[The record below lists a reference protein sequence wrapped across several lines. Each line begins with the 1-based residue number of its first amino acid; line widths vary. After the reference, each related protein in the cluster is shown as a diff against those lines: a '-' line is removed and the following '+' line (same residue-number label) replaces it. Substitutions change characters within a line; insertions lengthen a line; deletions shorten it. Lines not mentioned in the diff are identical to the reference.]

1 MLRRL
6 TFSAIMMASAVMTGF
21 AQESNLPELK
31 YDWGKPDVIADHMV
45 GPGIRY
51 AKYIYRSKPVIV
63 WFSEIDLSNKYTKVE
78 QVQSRHSVPDPV
90 RWDVMTHYRENDR
103 ENHRVKVAWNHDFF
117 SYDGG
122 VCIGL
127 NISEGEVTWNKWGRS
142 LLAISEDGKA
152 EVFYPALDAHV
163 TAPDGTTVVIDYY
176 NAQAEGVAGDCVFY
190 NRMNAKTLVED
201 GVYVALEPLDK
212 WTVNGDDIRCRVLSI
227 GTDPVQ
233 TSKEVNVL
241 YLRSSKRNAL
251 DGHLAVGD
259 ILTVTQR
266 FNQAGFGVAPERIL
280 NAFHGYPSIVRDG
293 KLHDGEFNNFE
304 NGREYEKSSR
314 VMAGISKDKTKV
326 YMVTTELSAAST
338 GVDCIELSAWLVEQ
352 GAWDVVNFDSGGSAA
367 IVIGGEMLNLPGRGS
382 VRPVVDAML
391 AVSLAPDDDRLD
403 HMTFSLRSIRP
414 SVISRTPLKVM
425 GFSQYDD
432 VLADDIKGCEFVCE
446 PAELGYVDED
456 AIFHA
461 SSTPLKGV
469 IKAIKDG
476 MTATIE
482 VETLAAEDIRPTY
495 TSMLIDGNR
504 DFIIDITGI
513 CDGVKSAIDPGAFTW
528 KVEPEGLISI
538 DDLGIVRGLAEGTG
552 RMTATFENITFDI
565 DFTVEMAGQTRLI
578 SDFSDMGSLNYTKSS
593 TLKNFVLDYQD
604 LPEGWNDGVNMRF
617 DLSAGRGNKITIK
630 PATRLYSLPDAV
642 GFGIDNPDGV
652 VTQADF
658 AFVDGKG
665 TRFNISSPVAEGRSV
680 VTAQFTENGE
690 VFEAA
695 RYPLTLNQITL
706 TVVNKAVPG
715 TSVGLRALECYY
727 PGYDPASVSDI
738 AVGET
743 DKAISDIIVGASEL
757 EMTVASDDSRTAT
770 FDITAANGV
779 RALSFSAPL
788 NAGLNKVRTNIDL
801 LAPGIYV
808 IAMRGAKASAKF
820 IVR

>member
-6 TFSAIMMASAVMTGF
+6 SFSALMMASAFLAGF
-21 AQESNLPELK
+21 AQDSTLPELT

-63 WFSEIDLSNKYTKVE
+63 WFAEIDLSNQYTKVE

-103 ENHRVKVAWNHDFF
+103 ENHRVKIAWNHDFF

-142 LLAISEDGKA
+142 LLAINEDGLA

-212 WTVNGDDIRCRVLSI
+212 WTVNGDDIRCRVISI

-233 TSKEVNVL
+233 TSKDVNVL

-251 DGHLAVGD
+251 DGHVAAGD

-266 FNQAGFGVAPERIL
+266 FNQAGFGVPPERIL
-280 NAFHGYPSIVRDG
+280 NAFHGYPSIVREG

-314 VMAGISKDKTKV
+314 VMAGISKDKTKI
-326 YMVTTELSAAST
+326 YMATTELSGASV

-403 HMTFSLRSIRP
+403 HMTFSLRSIKP
-414 SVISRTPLKVM
+414 SVISRTPLRVM
-425 GFSQYDD
+425 GFSQYND

-446 PAELGYVDED
+446 PPELGFVDDD

-461 SSTPLKGV
+461 SSMPLKGV
-469 IKAIKDG
+469 IKATKDG
-476 MTATIE
+476 LTATID
-482 VETLAAEDIRPTY
+482 VETLAAEDIHPTY
-495 TSMLIDGNR
+495 SSMLIDGNR
-504 DFIIDITGI
+504 DFIIDISGV

-528 KVEPEGLISI
+528 TVEPEGLISI
-538 DDLGIVRGLAEGTG
+538 DDLGVVRGLAEGKG
-552 RMTATFENITFDI
+552 KMTATFENITFDI
-565 DFTVEMAGQTRLI
+565 DFAVEMAGPVKVHA
-578 SDFSDMGSLNYTKSS
+578 DFSDMESMALTKSS
-593 TLKNFVLDYQD
+593 TLKNFTTGSDN
-604 LPEGWNDGVNMRF
+604 LPADWTSGVRMSF
-617 DLSAGRGNKITIK
+617 DLNAGRGNKITIK
-630 PATRLYSLPDAV
+630 PGMRLYSLPDSI
-642 GFGIDNPDGV
+642 GIEVDNPDGV
-652 VTQADF
+652 ITRADF
-658 AFVDGKG
+658 AFIDGLGKRL
-665 TRFNISSPVAEGRSV
+665 TISSDIAQGRSV
-680 VTAQFTENGE
+680 VVAPFTEDGE
-690 VFEAA
+690 IFSAE
-695 RYPLTLNQITL
+695 RYPLTLSQVAFSVL
-706 TVVNKAVPG
+706 NKTVPG
-715 TSVGLRALECYY
+715 VSVAMRAIECYY
-727 PGYDPASVSDI
+727 PGYAPASVSNI
-738 AVGET
+738 AVSRN
-743 DKAISDIIVGASEL
+743 DKAISDIVVGASEL
-757 EMTVASDDSRTAT
+757 EMTVASDESRAAT
-770 FDITAANGV
+770 FDITAANGA
-779 RALSFSAPL
+779 RALTFNAQL
-788 NAGLNKVRTNIDL
+788 NAGQNKIKTNIDL

>member
-6 TFSAIMMASAVMTGF
+6 SISTILLASAAISGF
-21 AQESNLPELK
+21 AQGSNIPEHT

-63 WFSEIDLSNKYTKVE
+63 WFSEIDLSNQYCKVE

-103 ENHRVKVAWNHDFF
+103 ENHRVKIAWNHDFF
-117 SYDGG
+117 SYDAG

-127 NISEGEVTWNKWGRS
+127 NISEGEVTWTKTGRS
-142 LLAISEDGKA
+142 LLAISDAGKA

-201 GVYVALEPLDK
+201 GVYVALEPLDT

-314 VMAGISKDKTKV
+314 VMAGISKDKTKLYV
-326 YMVTTELSAAST
+326 VTTELSAAST

-367 IVIGGEMLNLPGRGS
+367 IVIDGEMLNLPGRGS
-382 VRPVVDAML
+382 VRPVVDALL
-391 AVSLAPDDDRLD
+391 AVSLAPDDSRLD
-403 HMTFSLRSIRP
+403 HMTFSLRSIKP

-432 VLADDIKGCEFVCE
+432 VLAEDIKGCEFVCE
-446 PAELGYVDED
+446 PAELGFVDED

-469 IKAIKDG
+469 IKATKDG
-476 MTATIE
+476 MTATIN
-482 VETLAAEDIRPTY
+482 VETLPVEDIRPTY

-504 DFIIDITGI
+504 DFVIDISGT
-513 CDGVKSAIDPGAFTW
+513 CNGVKSAIDPGAFTW
-528 KVEPEGLISI
+528 TVQPEGLVSI
-538 DDLGIVRGLAEGTG
+538 DDLGIVRGLAEGSG
-552 RMTATFENITFDI
+552 RMTATFENISFDI
-565 DFTVEMAGQTRLI
+565 DFTVEITGTTRLF
-578 SDFSDMGSLNYTKSS
+578 SDFSDIESLKLTKSS
-593 TLKNFVLDYQD
+593 TLKNFALDHQN
-604 LPEGWNDGVNMRF
+604 LPEGWNSGVNMRF
-617 DLSAGRGNKITIK
+617 DLNAGRGNKITLK
-630 PATRLYSLPDAV
+630 PAARLYSLPDSL
-642 GFGIDNPDGV
+642 GIEIDNPDGV

-658 AFVDGKG
+658 ALIDGTG
-665 TRFNISSPVAEGRSV
+665 QRITISSPVAEGRSV
-680 VTAQFTENGE
+680 IVAPFTEDNE
-690 VFEAA
+690 VYAA
-695 RYPLTLNQITL
+695 YRYPLTLNQITFSI
-706 TVVNKAVPG
+706 VNKAVPG
-715 TSVGLRALECYY
+715 ASVAMRSIECYY
-727 PGYDPASVSDI
+727 PGYSPASVSDI
-738 AVGET
+738 AI
-743 DKAISDIIVGASEL
+743 DRNDNAISNITVGAAEL
-757 EMTVASDDSRTAT
+757 EMTVASGDNRTAT

-779 RALSFSAPL
+779 RAMSFSSALTP
-788 NAGLNKVRTNIDL
+788 GLNNVRTNIEML
-801 LAPGIYV
+801 TPGIYIV
-808 IAMRGAKASAKF
+808 AMRGTRASAKF
-820 IVR
+820 IIR